1 MSQTSV
7 LDTAG
12 INTSP
17 LTVKMPTTT
26 STPIS
31 LPMSTSTLSG
41 SKNNENTIILK
52 RLDEIKIAINDGFA
66 QLATKI
72 NDIGLKQHGGRRTRK
87 KKGRRGAS
95 KK

>member
-1 MSQTSV
+1 M

-12 INTSP
+12 INISP
-17 LTVKMPTTT
+17 LAVKTPTTT
-26 STPIS
+26 SAPIS
-31 LPMSTSTLSG
+31 VPAPTPTLSG
-41 SKNNENTIILK
+41 KKDTEHNIILK
-52 RLDEIKIAINDGFA
+52 KIEEIKIAVNDGFA

-87 KKGRRGAS
+87 KRGRRGAS